1 MMAHPPD
8 IGPPDIGPPV
18 IRPLVIGVD
27 ESGVMAL
34 PASLRARLAKMDIII
49 AAPRF
54 HDDLPSG
61 PDILDW
67 PTPFSHI
74 FNVLKDNAEKSLA
87 ILTTGD
93 PMWFGAGASLVRE
106 LGPDGVEVIPAVSG
120 MQLAA
125 ARLGW
130 PLARCEV
137 VSVHGRPAESLI
149 SRLYPRARLL
159 VIAQDGTS
167 PARLAELLTN
177 HGYGDAT
184 LHVLAH
190 LGGASEQRLDGRAES
205 WTHDQVPNFHIIGI
219 ACPDAVAV
227 GAGLAAPDA
236 SFETDGKLTKRDAR
250 ASALAKLS
258 PFPGA
263 VLWDIGTGSG
273 AIAID
278 FLRHAR
284 YGRAFAIDRSE
295 AQLTRA
301 AGNAARH
308 GVTGLE
314 PVAGDAG
321 DVGDVGDVLGNLPRP
336 DAVFIGGGLSPAVI
350 AAAQAALRP
359 GGVLVAHAVT
369 IESETVLIA
378 AWQHSG
384 GDLTRLSVQHADPV
398 GGFHGWRPLMPVT
411 QWSWHKQVDA
421 V

>member
-1 MMAHPPD
+1 MARPS
-8 IGPPDIGPPV
+8 V
-18 IRPLVIGVD
+18 MRPLVMGVD
-27 ESGVMAL
+27 AGGVTAL
-34 PASLRARLAKMDIII
+34 PEHLRARLAEMDMII

-54 HDDLPSG
+54 HDGLPSG
-61 PDILDW
+61 PDIQDW
-67 PTPFSHI
+67 PTPFSNI
-74 FNVLKDNAEKSLA
+74 FNILKDCSEKSLA
-87 ILTTGD
+87 LLATGD

-106 LGPDGVEVIPAVSG
+106 LGPDACEVIPAVSG
-120 MQLAA
+120 IQMAA

-137 VSVHGRPAESLI
+137 VSVHGRPADSVI

-167 PARLAELLTN
+167 PAALAELLTA
-177 HGYGDAT
+177 HGYGAAS

-190 LGGASEQRLDGRAES
+190 LGGAAEARFDGSADG
-205 WTHDQVPNFHIIGI
+205 WTHDRVPDFHIIGV
-219 ACPDAVAV
+219 ACPDAVAS

-250 ASALAKLS
+250 ASALAKLA

-278 FLRHAR
+278 FLRNAGA
-284 YGRAFAIDRSE
+284 GRAFAIDRSA
-295 AQLTRA
+295 AQLARA
-301 AGNAARH
+301 AANATRH
-308 GVTGLE
+308 GVIGLE

-321 DVGDVGDVLGNLPRP
+321 DVLGDLPRP
-336 DAVFIGGGLSPAVI
+336 DAVFIGGGLAPAVI

-378 AWQHSG
+378 AWQQSG
-384 GDLTRLSVQHADPV
+384 GDMTRISVQHADPV

-411 QWSWHKQVDA
+411 QWCWHKDVEA
-421 V
+421 T

>member
-1 MMAHPPD
+1 MVRPPV
-8 IGPPDIGPPV
+8 IGPPV
-18 IRPLVIGVD
+18 IGPLVIGVD
-27 ESGVMAL
+27 EGGVTAL
-34 PASLRARLAKMDIII
+34 PAGLRARLAGMDIII

-54 HDDLPSG
+54 HDDLPGG

-74 FNVLKDNAEKSLA
+74 FNVLKDNSEKSLA
-87 ILTTGD
+87 LLTTGD

-106 LGPDGVEVIPAVSG
+106 LGPEGVEVIPAVSG

-137 VSVHGRPAESLI
+137 VSVHGRPADSLI

-167 PARLAELLTN
+167 PARLAELLAT

-190 LGGASEQRLDGRAES
+190 LGGASESRLDGRAES
-205 WTHDQVPNFHIIGI
+205 WTHDRVPDFHIIGI
-219 ACPDAVAV
+219 GCPDAVAA
-227 GAGLAAPDA
+227 GSGLAAPDA

-250 ASALAKLS
+250 ASALAKLA

-278 FLRHAR
+278 FLRNAR

-301 AGNAARH
+301 AGNALRH

-314 PVAGDAG
+314 TVAGDAADVVAG
-321 DVGDVGDVLGNLPRP
+321 DIGVGLPRP
-336 DAVFIGGGLSPAVI
+336 DAVFIGGGLAPAVV

-369 IESETVLIA
+369 IESETVLVS
-378 AWQHSG
+378 AWQQSG
-384 GDLTRLSVQHADPV
+384 GDLARISVQHADPV
-398 GGFHGWRPLMPVT
+398 GGFHGWRPLMPIT
-411 QWSWHKQVDA
+411 QWCWHKQVNA
-421 V
+421 A

>member
-1 MMAHPPD
+1 MARPFT
-8 IGPPDIGPPV
+8 IA
-18 IRPLVIGVD
+18 PLVIGVD
-27 ESGVMAL
+27 EGGVTAL
-34 PASLRARLAKMDIII
+34 PASLRTRLAGMDVII

-54 HDDLPSG
+54 HDDLPGG

-74 FNVLKDNAEKSLA
+74 FNILKDNADKSLA
-87 ILTTGD
+87 LLTTGD
-93 PMWFGAGASLVRE
+93 PMWFGAGASLARE
-106 LGPDGVEVIPAVSG
+106 LAPQGVEVIPAVSG

-130 PLARCEV
+130 PLAHCEV
-137 VSVHGRPAESLI
+137 VSVHGRPADSLI

-167 PARLAELLTN
+167 PARLAELLTT

-190 LGGASEQRLDGRAES
+190 LGGASESRLDGRAES
-205 WTHDQVPNFHIIGI
+205 WTHDRVPDFHIIGI

-227 GAGLAAPDA
+227 GSGLAAPDA

-250 ASALAKLS
+250 ASALAKLA

-278 FLRHAR
+278 FLRNAGA
-284 YGRAFAIDRSE
+284 GRAVAIDRSE

-301 AGNAARH
+301 AANALRH

-314 PVAGDAG
+314 TVAGDAT
-321 DVGDVGDVLGNLPRP
+321 DVVAGNIGMGLPRP
-336 DAVFIGGGLSPAVI
+336 DAVFIGGGLAPAVI
-350 AAAQAALRP
+350 DAAQVALRP

-369 IESETVLIA
+369 IESETVLVS
-378 AWQHSG
+378 AWQQSG

-411 QWSWHKQVDA
+411 QWCWHKQVDA